1 MDELVLRN
9 AQLGLTFHKV
19 EWNGED
25 TVWGG
30 DMRDALR
37 WDTTSHMVYTLKEG
51 KEYFKIDVSACK
63 SKYLNFGEFIN
74 AKIEEV
80 RRSHR
85 PSKMVYLITRQ
96 GAMKLIATR
105 RPHEIK
111 DDPELSAYLDK
122 LQDWIFGEV
131 LPAVFEH
138 GAYMTPQVAQNVL
151 DDPNTAVVL
160 AKEVLKEHSKR
171 LQAESERDEAIRRK
185 GEISNTREAK
195 ILGMYGQLVKKQRNL
210 ERETETKSKEC
221 QELTEKNR
229 RLLLELQNAIRAY
242 QNKEAE
248 LQDKCSHKKNKKED
262 RRDLL

>member
-1 MDELVLRN
+1 MDELVIKN

-19 EWNGED
+19 NWNGED

-51 KEYFKIDVSACK
+51 KEYYKIDVSACK

-111 DDPELSAYLDK
+111 DDPELAAYLDS

-131 LPAVFEH
+131 LPAVMEH
-138 GAYMTPQVAQNVL
+138 GAYMTPQTAQSIL
-151 DDPNTAVVL
+151 DNPDNAIVL
-160 AKEVLKEHSKR
+160 AKALIKEHDER
-171 LQAESERDEAIRRK
+171 LRVEAERDEAIRRK
-185 GEISNTREAK
+185 GEISNEREAK
-195 ILGMYGQLVKKQRNL
+195 VLGMYGSLVKKQKML
-210 ERETETKSKEC
+210 EIETEAKSE
-221 QELTEKNR
+221 EL
-229 RLLLELQNAIRAY
+229 
-242 QNKEAE
+242 EARVNYIMSIAQKYIDWVE
-248 LQDKCSHKKNKKED
+248 HMREARWGKSDSGEQLK
-262 RRDLL
+262 LF